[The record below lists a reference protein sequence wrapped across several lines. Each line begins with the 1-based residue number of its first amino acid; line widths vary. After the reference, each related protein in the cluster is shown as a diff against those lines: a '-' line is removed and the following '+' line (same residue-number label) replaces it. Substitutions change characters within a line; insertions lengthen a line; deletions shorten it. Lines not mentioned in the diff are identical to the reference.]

1 VIVRHVR
8 EMRCVCSPPTRIFIN
23 VFEDAH
29 VESPWMYARHSLG
42 RHVTSH
48 LLTCVP
54 THSCCWQDKD
64 IHEAKLQVQG
74 QLAAQYIQ
82 EVMQVRAALLLNID
96 IVCLHSS
103 TDGSVCCPHAQKIT
117 DKCFERCVTRPGAKL
132 DDSEKLCTAKCMD
145 RYLDSMTLVSQA
157 WAARAKAQAAA
168 GGGSSGLM

>member
-1 VIVRHVR
+1 
-8 EMRCVCSPPTRIFIN
+8 M
-23 VFEDAH
+23 D
-29 VESPWMYARHSLG
+29 
-42 RHVTSH
+42 
-48 LLTCVP
+48 
-54 THSCCWQDKD
+54 DKD

-82 EVMQVRAALLLNID
+82 EVM
-96 IVCLHSS
+96 
-103 TDGSVCCPHAQKIT
+103 QKIT